1 MLLSMILE
9 GKVLLDVLAALNDAS
24 IYDFLSSLLASPA
37 LASHPSV
44 QNFNSDLPDI
54 LQMLGSHS
62 SLSTLVMD
70 ACHRYMI
77 HKYANEALGL
87 VSKKN
92 GWHFS
97 MRRASTEQLEDF
109 SLEDMAQELMAQ
121 ALLLWDLLGTLLN
134 ADPHRERRRTRVPVS
149 PSSTQYCEPS
159 DPPGNVVP
167 SNDPDWDDEDEYW
180 AQIDDNI
187 PLQNSPEADGITDGS
202 KRQRRAAQ
210 SRSALIQIVHILC
223 MFVLDR

>member
-62 SLSTLVMD
+62 SLSTSVTD

-97 MRRASTEQLEDF
+97 ARRASTEQLEAF
-109 SLEDMAQELMAQ
+109 SLEDMARELMAQ
-121 ALLLWDLLGTLLN
+121 APLLWDLLGTLLN
-134 ADPHRERRRTRVPVS
+134 ADPHRERRRTWVQVS
-149 PSSTQYCEPS
+149 PSSTQHCEQADTPANVIL
-159 DPPGNVVP
+159 GN
-167 SNDPDWDDEDEYW
+167 DLDWDDEDEYW
-180 AQIDDNI
+180 AQIDDKI
-187 PLQNSPEADGITDGS
+187 PLPNTPEANKITDGS
-202 KRQRRAAQ
+202 KRQRRATQ
-210 SRSALIQIVHILC
+210 SRSALIQIVR
-223 MFVLDR
+223 VLHTRGHNK